1 MRPWHLRTGSIVFA
15 WLLALFAVAV
25 AGRSAPDS
33 YWLLVHLLALGAG
46 SNAILIWS
54 WYFTESVLRLPHQ
67 ADRRSQAAR
76 LALFNSGAAA
86 VVVGYSLGH
95 TSASSWWPVVLG
107 GGLASGTAI
116 VWHAVA
122 LLHRFRTSLPSRFG
136 PMVRY
141 YIASGCCLPIG
152 IGLGIAMAAGAL
164 PGTWH
169 ARFLVAHAA
178 VNVLGWIGLAV
189 LGTLVT
195 LWPTMLH
202 TRMADGVE
210 KAAARGLFVL
220 PAGVAVIAGGALG
233 GLRPLAGAGV
243 LLYLAAVVL
252 VLRPHVDEARRKPPV
267 SFPTLSALS
276 GVAWLIGTLIAL
288 AVSLF
293 AGPDWHTAGE
303 RLRTLAIPFAVGFL
317 GQVLFGALSYLLP
330 VVLGRRPSATQ
341 AATAML
347 DRAGGARVVA
357 TNAAL
362 LLCVLPV
369 PDAVRWTCGAVV
381 VVSMSALV
389 PLTIAAV
396 VATHRAEDV
405 PVDRTRAPTRVR
417 PPEIGA
423 GQRAGRASIGLVA
436 VVLAVVAGV
445 AWDPAAAHSGAAP
458 PGTTAG
464 HDTAAQDRAAQD
476 NPRPR
481 VDMSPRDP
489 ALPPV
494 GPASVHTVDIAHG
507 SPAPVLHGRPGD
519 TFVVTVK
526 GAHSGACRF
535 GGLATDSVRTEPDAT
550 IYRLTALGGGAG
562 LYRCRNGAEGPDDF
576 GGTDETGAIVVN
588 PPGLAPVAREYLL
601 VESTSSAR
609 GSAAFNSV
617 PNQYD
622 RQTIDVNTRDRVRI
636 WVVDAGPD
644 ADLSFHVVGGQFGT
658 VFAGGRYLLRPDNPE
673 HGGSQVLALAPGQ
686 GGFVDLPFP
695 EPGTYQFLDHVMV
708 NGDRG
713 AHGTIRVRN

>member
-1 MRPWHLRTGSIVFA
+1 MRSWHLRTGSVVFA
-15 WLLALFAVAV
+15 WLLALLGVAV
-25 AGRSAPDS
+25 AGRSTPDS

-67 ADRRSQAAR
+67 ADRRSQVAR
-76 LALFNSGAAA
+76 LALFNSGAIA
-86 VVVGYSLGH
+86 VVVGYSIGFDNDVS
-95 TSASSWWPVVLG
+95 TWSVVLA
-107 GGLASGTAI
+107 GGLAAGTAI
-116 VWHAVA
+116 VWHAAA
-122 LLHRFRTSLPSRFG
+122 LLHRLRTSLPSRFG

-141 YIASGCCLPIG
+141 YVASGCCLPIG
-152 IGLGIAMAAGAL
+152 IGLGVTMAAGTL

-195 LWPTMLH
+195 LWPTMLR

-220 PAGVAVIAGGALG
+220 LAGVTVIAGGALA

-293 AGPDWHTAGE
+293 AAPDWYTAGE
-303 RLRTLAIPFAVGFL
+303 QLRTLAIPFAVGFL

-347 DRAGGARVVA
+347 DRAGGARVTA

-362 LLCVLPV
+362 LLSVLPV
-369 PDAVRWTCGAVV
+369 PDSVRWACGAVV
-381 VVSMSALV
+381 VVSMATLV
-389 PLTIAAV
+389 PLAVAAV
-396 VATHRAEDV
+396 VVTHRAEDV
-405 PVDRTRAPTRVR
+405 PIDRTQPPARVR

-423 GQRAGRASIGLVA
+423 GQRAGRASVGLAV
-436 VVLAVVAGV
+436 VVLAVVVGV
-445 AWDPAAAHSGAAP
+445 AWDPSTLTMRSDNRSTPQPATVAGR
-458 PGTTAG
+458 GTPHPT
-464 HDTAAQDRAAQD
+464 
-476 NPRPR
+476 PRP
-481 VDMSPRDP
+481 DNAPRDP
-489 ALPPV
+489 ALPPI
-494 GPASVHTVDIAHG
+494 GPDSVHTVDLTLG
-507 SPAPVLHGRPGD
+507 TPAPVLHGRVGD
-519 TFVVTVK
+519 TFIVAVR
-526 GAHSGACRF
+526 GDHGGQCNF
-535 GGLATDSVRTEPDAT
+535 GGLTTDSLRTDPGAT
-550 IYRLTALGGGAG
+550 VYRLTAPAAGAG
-562 LYRCRNGAEGPDDF
+562 LYRCA
-576 GGTDETGAIVVN
+576 GTDDAPGDSGAIIVV
-588 PPGLAPVAREYLL
+588 PPGLAPVADEYVLL
-601 VESTSSAR
+601 ESTPRAPR
-609 GSAAFNSV
+609 LAAFNGV

-622 RQTIDVNTRDRVRI
+622 HQMLSVKTGDRVRI
-636 WVVDAGPD
+636 WVVNAGPD
-644 ADLSFHVVGGQFGT
+644 ADISFHVVGGQFDT
-658 VFAGGRYLLRPDNPE
+658 VFAGGRYLLQPDNPE

-686 GGFVDLPFP
+686 GGFVELVFP

-713 AHGTIRVRN
+713 AHGAIVVRG